1 MASKTLA
8 GNTGS
13 PGSAGGTGSAGAS
26 ARSPKS
32 SLNRQGW
39 AAGILMVLPYTIF
52 FALFS
57 LIPILYGFR
66 VSFYD
71 WSLLGDKT
79 FIGLQNYT
87 NLFADE
93 EFRSNLFN
101 TVLFTVVSVPLIT
114 GVGLLLAVLVNGIR
128 KGQSFLRISFFMP
141 YVLSVSVI
149 SSIWVIFLQPYT
161 GLLNKILRGIGLAGG
176 EIFWLAD
183 PTLAWASIVMATLW
197 WTIGF
202 VFVLFLA
209 GLQDI
214 PESFYEAAG
223 LEGASRWQTFRY
235 ITFPSLSR
243 VTVLVVVLQ
252 TIASFKIFGQ
262 SKLITG
268 GGPAGATKT
277 VVFSIYENGFQTFQ
291 MGYASAIAFVLM
303 LVILAVSLLQT
314 LLLRKL
320 GE

>member
-1 MASKTLA
+1 MATQTLA
-8 GNTGS
+8 DRKKTGS
-13 PGSAGGTGSAGAS
+13 P
-26 ARSPKS
+26 ARAQRS
-32 SLNRQGW
+32 SLRRQGW
-39 AAGILMVLPYTIF
+39 VTGVLMVLPYTIF
-52 FALFS
+52 FLLFS
-57 LIPILYGFR
+57 MIPILYGFG

-79 FIGLQNYT
+79 FIGLQNYV
-87 NLFADE
+87 NLMQDE
-93 EFRSNLFN
+93 EFRTNLLN

-114 GVGLLLAVLVNGIR
+114 GVGLLLAVMVNGIR
-128 KGQSFLRISFFMP
+128 KGQAFLRISFFMP

-161 GLLNKILRGIGLAGG
+161 GLLNRILRGIGLINS
-176 EIFWLAD
+176 EIFWLSD
-183 PTLAWASIVMATLW
+183 STLAWASIIMATLW

-214 PESFYEAAG
+214 PESYYEAAG
-223 LEGASRWQTFRY
+223 LEGANRWQTFRY

-303 LVILAVSLLQT
+303 LVILVISLLQT
-314 LLLRKL
+314 LLLRRF

>member
-1 MASKTLA
+1 MATQTSTSKP
-8 GNTGS
+8 NTGVDTKS
-13 PGSAGGTGSAGAS
+13 P
-26 ARSPKS
+26 RS
-32 SLNRQGW
+32 SLHRQGW
-39 AAGILMVLPYTIF
+39 VTGILMVLPYTVF
-52 FALFS
+52 FILFS
-57 LIPILYGFR
+57 MIPIFYGFG

-79 FIGLQNYT
+79 FIGLQNYI
-87 NLFADE
+87 NLLQDE
-93 EFRSNLFN
+93 EFHTNLLN
-101 TVLFTVVSVPLIT
+101 TVLFTLVSVPLIT
-114 GVGLLLAVLVNGIR
+114 VVGLLLSVMVNSIR
-128 KGQSFLRISFFMP
+128 KGQAFLRIAFFMP

-161 GLLNKILRGIGLAGG
+161 GLLNRILRGVGLIQN
-176 EIFWLAD
+176 EIFWLSD
-183 PTLAWASIVMATLW
+183 STLAWASIVMATLW

-214 PESFYEAAG
+214 PESYYEAAG
-223 LEGASRWQTFRY
+223 LEGANRWQTFRY

-243 VTVLVVVLQ
+243 ITVLVVVLQ
-252 TIASFKIFGQ
+252 TISSFKIFGQ

-303 LVILAVSLLQT
+303 LVILVISLLQT
-314 LLLRKL
+314 TLLRRF

>member
-1 MASKTLA
+1 MASKTI
-8 GNTGS
+8 TDS
-13 PGSAGGTGSAGAS
+13 SGGAGARTPR
-26 ARSPKS
+26 RS
-32 SLNRQGW
+32 LRRQGW
-39 AAGILMVLPYTIF
+39 VTGVLMVLPYTIF
-52 FALFS
+52 FLLFS
-57 LIPILYGFR
+57 MIPILYGFG

-71 WSLLGDKT
+71 WSLLGEKS
-79 FIGLQNYT
+79 FIGLANYR
-87 NLFADE
+87 NLLQDE
-93 EFRSNLFN
+93 EFRANLMN
-101 TVLFTVVSVPLIT
+101 TVMFTLISVPLIS
-114 GVGLLLAVLVNGIR
+114 GFGLLLAVMVNGIR
-128 KGQSFLRISFFMP
+128 KGQAFLRISFFMP

-161 GLLNKILRGIGLAGG
+161 GLLNRILRGIGVISS
-176 EIFWLAD
+176 EIFWLSD
-183 PTLAWASIVMATLW
+183 STLAWASIIMATLW

-223 LEGASRWQTFRY
+223 LEGANRWQTFRY

-243 VTVLVVVLQ
+243 VIVLVIVLQ
-252 TIASFKIFGQ
+252 TIGSFKIFGQ

-303 LVILAVSLLQT
+303 LVILIISLLQT
-314 LLLRKL
+314 TLLRRF

>member
-1 MASKTLA
+1 MASKTLSE
-8 GNTGS
+8 GGSTG
-13 PGSAGGTGSAGAS
+13 
-26 ARSPKS
+26 ARARAPRS
-32 SLNRQGW
+32 SLRRQGW
-39 AAGILMVLPYTIF
+39 ITGVMMVLPYTIF
-52 FALFS
+52 FLLFS
-57 LIPILYGFR
+57 LIPILYGFG

-79 FIGLQNYT
+79 FVGLENYG
-87 NLFADE
+87 NLMQDE
-93 EFRSNLFN
+93 EFRANLLH

-114 GVGLLLAVLVNGIR
+114 GFGLLLAVLVNGIR
-128 KGQSFLRISFFMP
+128 KGQAFLRISFFMP

-161 GLLNKILRGIGLAGG
+161 GLFNQILRGIGLIDS
-176 EIFWLAD
+176 EIFWLSD
-183 PTLAWASIVMATLW
+183 STLAWVSIIMATVW

-303 LVILAVSLLQT
+303 LVILIISLLQT
-314 LLLRKL
+314 LLLRRF

>member
-1 MASKTLA
+1 MATKTLT
-8 GNTGS
+8 GGKNT
-13 PGSAGGTGSAGAS
+13 GAS
-26 ARSPKS
+26 ARAPRS
-32 SLNRQGW
+32 SLRRQGW
-39 AAGILMVLPYTIF
+39 VTGVLMVLPYTIF
-52 FALFS
+52 FLLFS
-57 LIPILYGFR
+57 MIPILYGFG

-79 FIGLQNYT
+79 FIGLQNYA
-87 NLFADE
+87 NLMQDE
-93 EFRSNLFN
+93 EFRANLLN

-114 GVGLLLAVLVNGIR
+114 GVGLLLAVMVNGIR
-128 KGQSFLRISFFMP
+128 KGQAFLRISFFMP

-161 GLLNKILRGIGLAGG
+161 GLLNRVLRGIGLINS
-176 EIFWLAD
+176 EIFWLSD
-183 PTLAWASIVMATLW
+183 STLAWASIIMATLW

-214 PESFYEAAG
+214 PESYYEAAG
-223 LEGASRWQTFRY
+223 LEGANRWQTFRY

-303 LVILAVSLLQT
+303 LVILVISLLQT
-314 LLLRKL
+314 LLLRRF

>member
-1 MASKTLA
+1 MASKTLTEGGNA
-8 GNTGS
+8 GT
-13 PGSAGGTGSAGAS
+13 
-26 ARSPKS
+26 RSHMPRKS
-32 SLNRQGW
+32 TLHRQGW
-39 AAGILMVLPYTIF
+39 ITGVMMVLPYTIF
-52 FALFS
+52 FLLFS
-57 LIPILYGFR
+57 LIPIVYGFG

-79 FIGLQNYT
+79 FIGFENYANLLQ
-87 NLFADE
+87 DE
-93 EFRSNLFN
+93 EFRTNLLN
-101 TVLFTVVSVPLIT
+101 TVLFTIVSVPLIA
-114 GVGLLLAVLVNGIR
+114 GFGLLLAVLVNSIR
-128 KGQSFLRISFFMP
+128 RGQSFLRISFFMP

-161 GLLNKILRGIGLAGG
+161 GLFNRILRAVGLIHS
-176 EIFWLAD
+176 EIFWLSD
-183 PTLAWASIVMATLW
+183 STLAWVSIIMATVW

-214 PESFYEAAG
+214 PESFYEAAN
-223 LEGASRWQTFRY
+223 LEGAGRWQTFRY

-303 LVILAVSLLQT
+303 LVILVISLLQT
-314 LLLRKL
+314 LLLRRF